1 MMNFKMSSFNE
12 TQIILE
18 WIKYKNENKD
28 NSYVKNNF
36 YNYLVEKKPSLLTFT
51 TRPNQKKVVWA
62 IISKH

>member
-1 MMNFKMSSFNE
+1 MNFKMSSFNE

-28 NSYVKNNF
+28 NPYVKNNF

-51 TRPNQKKVVWA
+51 TRPNQKKVVWD